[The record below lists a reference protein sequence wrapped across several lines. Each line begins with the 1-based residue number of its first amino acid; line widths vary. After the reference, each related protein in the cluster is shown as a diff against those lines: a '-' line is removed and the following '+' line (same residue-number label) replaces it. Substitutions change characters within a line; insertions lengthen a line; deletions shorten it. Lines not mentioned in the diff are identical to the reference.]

1 MVSRYL
7 KGAALNP
14 VEFTNSHMSISYSLT
29 NWILLI
35 NGQLNKSVLELY
47 KLFIF
52 IDIEKILN
60 TYDIFKC
67 GKKTFKYKDI

>member
-1 MVSRYL
+1 M
-7 KGAALNP
+7 
-14 VEFTNSHMSISYSLT
+14 
-29 NWILLI
+29 I

-47 KLFIF
+47 KLFIL
-52 IDIEKILN
+52 INIENILN